1 MVIIMSI
8 ASTIHLRTEEI
19 CKVTWRIN
27 GTSDIYPS
35 TSISSQLLAS
45 VSGTRHG
52 RGWAGSRIAVSFSF
66 WF

>member
-1 MVIIMSI
+1 MVFIMSI

-35 TSISSQLLAS
+35 TSISSQLLVS
-45 VSGTRHG
+45 VSGT
-52 RGWAGSRIAVSFSF
+52 
-66 WF
+66 